1 MASHFKSGTVI
12 FRQWDSR
19 DGLNEVARTFSSLDE
34 LFNLCLQT
42 DETLLVD
49 RIIMEGQDSKGGAR
63 TVTLVFQSA
72 TVPDDAGE

>member
-1 MASHFKSGTVI
+1 MASQFKSGTVI
-12 FRQWDSR
+12 FRHWDSR

-34 LFNLCLQT
+34 LFSLCLQT
-42 DETLLVD
+42 DNTLLVD
-49 RIIMEGQDSKGGAR
+49 RIIMEGQDGKGGAH